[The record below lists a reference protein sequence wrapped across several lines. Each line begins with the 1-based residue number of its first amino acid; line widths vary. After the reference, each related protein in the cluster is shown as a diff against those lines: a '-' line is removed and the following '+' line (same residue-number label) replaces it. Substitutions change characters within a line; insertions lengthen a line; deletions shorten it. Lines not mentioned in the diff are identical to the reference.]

1 MKYKDYYEILGV
13 KRDASETE
21 IKSAY
26 RKLARKYHPDVN
38 KEKGA
43 EEKFKDINEA
53 YEVLGDKEKRQRYD
67 TLGSGFQNGADF
79 DPSMGGCAGFDF
91 SQFAQGGARGGNFGG
106 NAGGF
111 SDFFSAIFGDLMSGG
126 AKTSYGRGF
135 SNDMYGG
142 GGFYSNMGQGMG
154 QNAGFDP
161 RSASK
166 RRDNPNAAQK
176 ESLDINQNLVL
187 SVKDV
192 ISGGTKSITIT
203 DYQKCRYCGG
213 ASHGGAGSFC
223 SHCAGSGIERNLKNL
238 SVKIPKFVKEGQ
250 KIRLK
255 NEGRS
260 DEAGRKG
267 DLYLTVKIKDPNFII
282 DGEDLTKTVEIT
294 PSLAVLGGKK
304 EVETPDG
311 KVTIT
316 IPEKTSSG
324 KLLRLKGLGLPK
336 KEGGAGNLN
345 VKISIVLPKTISDNE
360 IELYKKLR
368 AIETE

>member
-13 KRDASETE
+13 KRDAKETE

-79 DPSMGGCAGFDF
+79 DPSMGGFSGFDF
-91 SQFAQGGARGGNFGG
+91 SQFAQGGARGGSFGG

-135 SNDMYGG
+135 SGDMFKN
-142 GGFYSNMGQGMG
+142 GGFYSGNAA

-161 RSASK
+161 RNASK

-187 SVKDV
+187 NIKDV

-203 DYQKCRYCGG
+203 DYQKCRYC
-213 ASHGGAGSFC
+213 HGTSGGSFC
-223 SHCAGSGIERNLKNL
+223 SHCAGSGIEKNLKNL

-255 NEGRS
+255 GEGRS
-260 DEAGRKG
+260 DETGRKG
-267 DLYLTVKIKDPNFII
+267 DLYLTVKIKDPNFVL
-282 DGEDLTKTVEIT
+282 DGDDLIKTVEIT
-294 PSLAVLGGKK
+294 PALAVLGGKK

-345 VKISIVLPKTISDNE
+345 VKILIVLPKTISSNE

-368 AIETE
+368 TMETE

>member
-13 KRDASETE
+13 KREASETE

-79 DPSMGGCAGFDF
+79 DPSMGGFQGFDF
-91 SQFAQGGARGGNFGG
+91 SQFTRCAQGSGFSGNT
-106 NAGGF
+106 GGF

-135 SNDMYGG
+135 NNDMFGG
-142 GGFYSNMGQGMG
+142 GNFYSGGMGPNMGG
-154 QNAGFDP
+154 ADP
-161 RSASK
+161 RAASR
-166 RRDNPNAAQK
+166 RRDNPNKTQK
-176 ESLDINQNLVL
+176 ENLDINQNLIL
-187 SVKDV
+187 NVKDV
-192 ISGGTKSITIT
+192 VSGGTKSITIT

-213 ASHGGAGSFC
+213 NSHSGFC
-223 SHCAGSGIERNLKNL
+223 SHCAGSGIEKNLKNL

-255 NEGRS
+255 AEGRS
-260 DEAGRKG
+260 DELGNKG
-267 DLYLTVKIKDPNFII
+267 DLYLTVKIKDPNFVI
-282 DGEDLTKTVEIT
+282 DGDDLTKIVEIT
-294 PSLAVLGGKK
+294 PATAVLGGKK

-311 KVTIT
+311 KVTVT

-345 VKISIVLPKTISDNE
+345 VKISIVLPKIISDNE
-360 IELYKKLR
+360 IELYKKLK
-368 AIETE
+368 AMETE

>member
-13 KRDASETE
+13 KKDAKEAE

-67 TLGSGFQNGADF
+67 MLGSGFQNGADF
-79 DPSMGGCAGFDF
+79 DPSMGGFGGFDF
-91 SQFAQGGARGGNFGG
+91 SQFAKGAQGGHG

-111 SDFFSAIFGDLMSGG
+111 SDFFSAIFGDLMGGG

-135 SNDMYGG
+135 ANDMFGG
-142 GGFYSNMGQGMG
+142 GQGFYSNMGGMG
-154 QNAGFDP
+154 ANMGSDP
-161 RSASK
+161 RASSK
-166 RRDNPNAAQK
+166 RRDNPNGAQK
-176 ESLDINQNLVL
+176 ENLDINQNLVL
-187 SVKDV
+187 NIKDV
-192 ISGGTKSITIT
+192 MTGGTKNITVT

-213 ASHGGAGSFC
+213 NHSSGSFC

-238 SVKIPKFVKEGQ
+238 SVKVPKFVKEGQ

-260 DEAGRKG
+260 DDYGNKG

-282 DGEDLTKTVEIT
+282 DGDDLIKTVEIT
-294 PSLAVLGGKK
+294 PATAVLGGKK
-304 EVETPDG
+304 EVQTPDG

-345 VKISIVLPKTISDNE
+345 VKILIVLPKTISSNE
-360 IELYKKLR
+360 IELYKKLQTL
-368 AIETE
+368 ETKEN

>member
-13 KRDASETE
+13 KRDAKEAE

-79 DPSMGGCAGFDF
+79 DPSMGGFAGFDF
-91 SQFAQGGARGGNFGG
+91 SQFAQGGARSGSFGG

-135 SNDMYGG
+135 SGDMFKN
-142 GGFYSNMGQGMG
+142 GGFYSGNAA

-161 RSASK
+161 RNASK

-176 ESLDINQNLVL
+176 ENLDINQNLVL
-187 SVKDV
+187 NIKDV

-203 DYQKCRYCGG
+203 DYQKCRYCHG
-213 ASHGGAGSFC
+213 ASGGSFC
-223 SHCAGSGIERNLKNL
+223 SHCAGSGIEKNLKNL

-255 NEGRS
+255 GEGRS

-267 DLYLTVKIKDPNFII
+267 DLYLTVKIKDPNFVL
-282 DGEDLTKTVEIT
+282 DGNDLIKTVEIT
-294 PSLAVLGGKK
+294 PALAVLGGKK
-304 EVETPDG
+304 EVEIPDG

-345 VKISIVLPKTISDNE
+345 VKILIVLPKTISSNE

-368 AIETE
+368 AMETE

>member
-13 KRDASETE
+13 KRDATDAE

-79 DPSMGGCAGFDF
+79 DPSMGGFGGFDF
-91 SQFAQGGARGGNFGG
+91 SQFAKGSQGVNS
-106 NAGGF
+106 GGF

-135 SNDMYGG
+135 NNDMFGG
-142 GGFYSNMGQGMG
+142 GGFYSNMGGQSMG
-154 QNAGFDP
+154 ADP
-161 RSASK
+161 RTASR
-166 RRDNPNAAQK
+166 RRDNPNKAQK
-176 ESLDINQNLVL
+176 ENLDINQNLVL

-192 ISGGTKSITIT
+192 INGGTKNITIT
-203 DYQKCRYCGG
+203 DYQKCRYC
-213 ASHGGAGSFC
+213 HGTSGSGFC
-223 SHCAGSGIERNLKNL
+223 SHCAGSGIEKNLKNL
-238 SVKIPKFVKEGQ
+238 SVKVPKFVKEGQ

-255 NEGRS
+255 GEGRNN
-260 DEAGRKG
+260 ELGQKG
-267 DLYLTVKIKDPNFII
+267 DLYLTIKIKDPNFTV
-282 DGEDLTKTVEIT
+282 DGDDLTKTVEISPAT
-294 PSLAVLGGKK
+294 AVLGGKK

-311 KVTIT
+311 RVTIT

-345 VKISIVLPKTISDNE
+345 VKILIVLPKTISDNE
-360 IELYKKLR
+360 IELYKKLKTM
-368 AIETE
+368 ETA

>member
-13 KRDASETE
+13 ARDAKESE

-67 TLGSGFQNGADF
+67 MLGSSFQNGADF
-79 DPSMGGCAGFDF
+79 DPSMGGFSGFDF
-91 SQFAQGGARGGNFGG
+91 SQFTQGAGARGGS
-106 NAGGF
+106 AGGF

-135 SNDMYGG
+135 ANDMFGNGGYYSNFGGAQGGMGG
-142 GGFYSNMGQGMG
+142 G
-154 QNAGFDP
+154 DP

-166 RRDNPNAAQK
+166 RRDDPRKENR
-176 ESLDINQNLVL
+176 ESLNINQNLVINI
-187 SVKDV
+187 KDV
-192 ISGGTKSITIT
+192 MNGGTKNITIT

-213 ASHGGAGSFC
+213 AAHGGFC

-238 SVKIPKFVKEGQ
+238 SVKVPKFVKEGQ

-255 NEGRS
+255 GEGRS
-260 DEAGRKG
+260 DEYGNKG
-267 DLYLTVKIKDPNFII
+267 DLYLTVKIKDPDYTIE
-282 DGEDLTKTVEIT
+282 GEDLIKTIEIT
-294 PSLAVLGGKK
+294 PPFAVLGCKK
-304 EVETPDG
+304 DIETPEG
-311 KVTIT
+311 KVSVT
-316 IPEKTSSG
+316 IPPKTSSG
-324 KLLRLKGLGLPK
+324 KMLRLKGLGLPK
-336 KEGGAGNLN
+336 KEGGKGNLN
-345 VKISIVLPKTISDNE
+345 VKILITLPKTISDNE
-360 IELYKKLR
+360 IELYKKLQ
-368 AIETE
+368 ILETP

>member
-13 KRDASETE
+13 KRDAKETE

-67 TLGSGFQNGADF
+67 MLGANWQGGSDF
-79 DPSMGGCAGFDF
+79 TPPPDFGGFDF
-91 SQFAQGGARGGNFGG
+91 SGFAKNAGGGAT
-106 NAGGF
+106 GGF

-126 AKTSYGRGF
+126 AKTAYGRGF
-135 SNDMYGG
+135 AGDMFGG
-142 GGFYSNMGQGMG
+142 GSRFYSGAS
-154 QNAGFDP
+154 AGAGSDP
-161 RSASK
+161 RSASR
-166 RRDNPNAAQK
+166 RRDNPNKQEK
-176 ESLDINQNLVL
+176 DNLDINQNLVL
-187 SVKDV
+187 NIKDV
-192 ISGGTKSITIT
+192 VNGGTKNITIT
-203 DYQKCRYCGG
+203 DYQKCRYCHGNSGG
-213 ASHGGAGSFC
+213 AFC

-238 SVKIPKFVKEGQ
+238 SVKVPKFVKEGQ

-255 NEGRS
+255 GEGRA
-260 DEAGRKG
+260 DDFGNKG

-282 DGEDLTKTVEIT
+282 DGADLTKTIEIT
-294 PSLAVLGGKK
+294 PPVAVLGGKK

-316 IPEKTSSG
+316 IPPMTSSG
-324 KLLRLKGLGLPK
+324 KMLRLKGLGLPAK
-336 KEGGAGNLN
+336 NGAEAGNLN
-345 VKISIVLPKTISDNE
+345 LKISIVLPKTISDNE
-360 IELYKKLR
+360 LELYKKLQNL
-368 AIETE
+368 ETK

>member
-13 KRDASETE
+13 KRDAKEAE

-67 TLGSGFQNGADF
+67 MLGSNFQNGADF
-79 DPSMGGCAGFDF
+79 DPSMGGFSGFDF
-91 SQFAQGGARGGNFGG
+91 SQFTRGASGGHSSS
-106 NAGGF
+106 GGF

-135 SNDMYGG
+135 SQDMFGGGG
-142 GGFYSNMGQGMG
+142 GGFYSNFA
-154 QNAGFDP
+154 NAGADMGRDP
-161 RSASK
+161 RNTSK
-166 RRDNPNAAQK
+166 RRDDPRKESK
-176 ESLDINQNLVL
+176 ESLDINQNLIL
-187 SVKDV
+187 TIKE
-192 ISGGTKSITIT
+192 IKQGGTKNITIT
-203 DYQKCRYCGG
+203 DYQKCRYC
-213 ASHGGAGSFC
+213 HGNTGGSFC
-223 SHCAGSGIERNLKNL
+223 SHCAGLGIEKNLKNL
-238 SVKIPKFVKEGQ
+238 SVKVPKFVKEGQ

-255 NEGRS
+255 GEGRA
-260 DEAGRKG
+260 DDYGNKG
-267 DLYLTVKIKDPNFII
+267 DLYLTIKVKDPNFIV
-282 DGEDLTKTVEIT
+282 DGDDLTKTVEIT
-294 PSLAVLGGKK
+294 PPCAVLGCKK

-316 IPEKTSSG
+316 IPAMTSSG

-336 KEGGAGNLN
+336 KDGGSGNLN
-345 VKISIVLPKTISDNE
+345 VKISIVLPKTVSDNE
-360 IELYKKLR
+360 IELYKKLQ
-368 AIETE
+368 AMETK

>member
-13 KRDASETE
+13 KRDAKEAE

-53 YEVLGDKEKRQRYD
+53 YEVLGDSEKRHRYD

-79 DPSMGGCAGFDF
+79 DPSMGGFGGFDF
-91 SQFAQGGARGGNFGG
+91 SQFTRGAQGGGSQ
-106 NAGGF
+106 GGF

-126 AKTSYGRGF
+126 AKTQYGRGF
-135 SNDMYGG
+135 SGASGFGG
-142 GGFYSNMGQGMG
+142 GGFGGGDFYSNFQGS
-154 QNAGFDP
+154 DP
-161 RSASK
+161 RTASK
-166 RRDNPNAAQK
+166 RRDDPAKANK

-187 SVKDV
+187 TIKEVM
-192 ISGGTKSITIT
+192 SGGTKNITIT

-213 ASHGGAGSFC
+213 NHASGSFC

-238 SVKIPKFVKEGQ
+238 SVKIPKLVKEGQ

-260 DEAGRKG
+260 DDYGNKG
-267 DLYLTVKIKDPNFII
+267 DLYLTVKIKDPNFTI
-282 DGEDLTKTVEIT
+282 DGDDLIKTVEIT
-294 PSLAVLGGKK
+294 PSVAVLGGKK
-304 EVETPDG
+304 EVEVPDG

-316 IPEKTSSG
+316 IPPKTSTG
-324 KLLRLKGLGLPK
+324 KLLRLKELGLPK
-336 KEGGAGNLN
+336 KDGTKGNLN
-345 VKISIVLPKTISDNE
+345 LKISIVLPKTISENE
-360 IELYKKLR
+360 IELYKKLS
-368 AIETE
+368 ALETI

>member
-13 KRDASETE
+13 KKEASEAE

-67 TLGSGFQNGADF
+67 MLGSGFQNGADF
-79 DPSMGGCAGFDF
+79 DPSQGGFAGFDF
-91 SQFAQGGARGGNFGG
+91 SQFANAGSRGGNT
-106 NAGGF
+106 GGF
-111 SDFFSAIFGDLMSGG
+111 SDFFSAIFGDLMGGG

-135 SNDMYGG
+135 ANDMFGG
-142 GGFYSNMGQGMG
+142 QNFYSNMGG
-154 QNAGFDP
+154 ADP
-161 RSASK
+161 RSTSK
-166 RRDNPNAAQK
+166 RRDNPNNSQK
-176 ESLDINQNLVL
+176 ENLDINQNIIL
-187 SVKDV
+187 SLKDV
-192 ISGGTKSITIT
+192 MTGGTKNITIT
-203 DYQKCRYCGG
+203 DYQKCRYC
-213 ASHGGAGSFC
+213 HGNSGGSFC

-238 SVKIPKFVKEGQ
+238 SVKVPENVKEGQ

-255 NEGRS
+255 GEGRT
-260 DEAGRKG
+260 DDYGNKG

-282 DGEDLTKTVEIT
+282 DGEDLIKTIEIT
-294 PSLAVLGGKK
+294 PPVAVLGGKK
-304 EVETPDG
+304 EIETPDG

-336 KEGGAGNLN
+336 KDGSKGNLN
-345 VKISIVLPKTISDNE
+345 VKISIVLPKIISDNE
-360 IELYKKLR
+360 IELYKKLLSL
-368 AIETE
+368 ETK

>member
-13 KRDASETE
+13 KKDASEAE

-67 TLGSGFQNGADF
+67 MLGSGFQNGADF
-79 DPSMGGCAGFDF
+79 DPSAGGFSGFDF
-91 SQFAQGGARGGNFGG
+91 SQFTQGGGARGNT
-106 NAGGF
+106 GGF
-111 SDFFSAIFGDLMSGG
+111 SDFFSAIFGDLMGGG

-135 SNDMYGG
+135 TNDMFGGQNFYGAG
-142 GGFYSNMGQGMG
+142 GMG
-154 QNAGFDP
+154 GDP

-166 RRDNPNAAQK
+166 RRDNPNGAVK
-176 ESLDINQNLVL
+176 ENLDINQNLIL
-187 SVKDV
+187 NIKDV
-192 ISGGTKSITIT
+192 MTGGTKNITIT
-203 DYQKCRYCGG
+203 DYQKCRYC
-213 ASHGGAGSFC
+213 HGNTGGSFC

-238 SVKIPKFVKEGQ
+238 SVKIPKSVKEGQ

-255 NEGRS
+255 GEGRA
-260 DEAGRKG
+260 DDYGNKG
-267 DLYLTVKIKDPNFII
+267 DLYLTVKIKDPNFVI
-282 DGEDLTKTVEIT
+282 DGEDLIKTIEIT

-304 EVETPDG
+304 EIETPDG
-311 KVTIT
+311 KVTIA

-336 KEGGAGNLN
+336 KEGGRGNLN

-368 AIETE
+368 TLETK

>member
-13 KRDASETE
+13 KKDAKEAE

-67 TLGSGFQNGADF
+67 MLGSGFQNGADF
-79 DPSMGGCAGFDF
+79 DPSMGGFSGFDF
-91 SQFAQGGARGGNFGG
+91 SQFAKGAQGSGFSG

-111 SDFFSAIFGDLMSGG
+111 SDFFSAIFGDLMGGG

-135 SNDMYGG
+135 NNDMFGGQNFYGAG
-142 GGFYSNMGQGMG
+142 GMG
-154 QNAGFDP
+154 SDP

-166 RRDNPNAAQK
+166 RRDNPNGAQK
-176 ESLDINQNLVL
+176 ENLDINQNLIL
-187 SVKDV
+187 SIKDV
-192 ISGGTKSITIT
+192 MQGGTKNITIT

-213 ASHGGAGSFC
+213 NHSSGSFC

-238 SVKIPKFVKEGQ
+238 SVKVPKFVKEGQ

-255 NEGRS
+255 GEGRG
-260 DEAGRKG
+260 DDYGNKG
-267 DLYLTVKIKDPNFII
+267 DLYLTVKIKDPNFVI
-282 DGEDLTKTVEIT
+282 DGDDLTKTVEIT
-294 PSLAVLGGKK
+294 PSMAVLGGKK
-304 EVETPDG
+304 EIETPDG

-316 IPEKTSSG
+316 IPERTNSG

-336 KEGGAGNLN
+336 KDGEKGNLN
-345 VKISIVLPKTISDNE
+345 VKILIVLPKTISNNE
-360 IELYKKLR
+360 IELYKKLS
-368 AIETE
+368 ALETK

>member
-13 KRDASETE
+13 KKEASEAE

-67 TLGSGFQNGADF
+67 MLGSGFQNGADF
-79 DPSMGGCAGFDF
+79 DPSQGGFAGFDF
-91 SQFAQGGARGGNFGG
+91 SQFANAGSRGGNT
-106 NAGGF
+106 GGF
-111 SDFFSAIFGDLMSGG
+111 SDFFSAIMGGG

-135 SNDMYGG
+135 ANDMFGG
-142 GGFYSNMGQGMG
+142 QNFYSNMGG
-154 QNAGFDP
+154 ADP
-161 RSASK
+161 RSTSK
-166 RRDNPNAAQK
+166 RRDNPNNSQK
-176 ESLDINQNLVL
+176 ENLDINQNIIL
-187 SVKDV
+187 SLKDV
-192 ISGGTKSITIT
+192 MTGGTKNITIT
-203 DYQKCRYCGG
+203 DYQKCRYC
-213 ASHGGAGSFC
+213 HGNSGGSFC

-238 SVKIPKFVKEGQ
+238 SVKVPENVKEGQ

-255 NEGRS
+255 GEGRT
-260 DEAGRKG
+260 DDYGNKG

-282 DGEDLTKTVEIT
+282 DGEDLIKTIEIT
-294 PSLAVLGGKK
+294 PPVAVLGGKK
-304 EVETPDG
+304 EIETPDG

-336 KEGGAGNLN
+336 KDGSKGNLN
-345 VKISIVLPKTISDNE
+345 VKISIVLPKIISDNE
-360 IELYKKLR
+360 IELYKKLLSL
-368 AIETE
+368 ETK

>member
-13 KRDASETE
+13 KKDAKEAE

-67 TLGSGFQNGADF
+67 MLGSGFQNGADF
-79 DPSMGGCAGFDF
+79 DPSMGGFSGFDF
-91 SQFAQGGARGGNFGG
+91 SQFAQGGARGGNT
-106 NAGGF
+106 GGF
-111 SDFFSAIFGDLMSGG
+111 SDFFSAIFGDLMGGG

-135 SNDMYGG
+135 SNDMFGG
-142 GGFYSNMGQGMG
+142 GGFYSN
-154 QNAGFDP
+154 AGGFGGPGSDP
-161 RSASK
+161 RSTSK
-166 RRDNPNAAQK
+166 RRDNPNVRK
-176 ESLDINQNLVL
+176 ENLDINQNLIL
-187 SVKDV
+187 NIKDV
-192 ISGGTKSITIT
+192 LTGGTKNITIT
-203 DYQKCRYCGG
+203 DYQKCRYC
-213 ASHGGAGSFC
+213 HGTSGGSFC

-238 SVKIPKFVKEGQ
+238 SVKVPKNVKEGQ

-255 NEGRS
+255 GEGRS
-260 DEAGRKG
+260 DDAGNKG

-282 DGEDLTKTVEIT
+282 DGDDLIKTVEIT
-294 PSLAVLGGKK
+294 PAVAVLGGKK
-304 EVETPDG
+304 EIEIPDG

-336 KEGGAGNLN
+336 KEGGTGNLN
-345 VKISIVLPKTISDNE
+345 VKIMIVLPNTISDNE
-360 IELYKKLR
+360 IELYKKLS
-368 AIETE
+368 ALETK